1 MSSAFR
7 SAAFVAL
14 AAFAASAGARE
25 LRVCADPD
33 NLPYSS
39 ADASGFENR
48 IAQVVADEMG
58 ATLRYS
64 WLGFARGYVRK
75 TLGAGLC
82 DLFIGVPKQFERVMT
97 TKPYYRS
104 AFVFVDGPRARG
116 IDRFD
121 DARLPRLKVG
131 VQLVGDDLAATP
143 PGYALARAGNVDNVR
158 GFTVM
163 GEGPAAQRM
172 VRAVASGELD
182 AALVWGPQAGYFAA
196 RSAQPLD
203 VRIAQA
209 PVDLAD
215 HPFQFDI
222 AMGVRRGDKALRDEL
237 DAIIDKRRADIDAIL
252 AAYRVPRTDLP
263 REASR

>member
-7 SAAFVAL
+7 SALFVAL
-14 AAFAASAGARE
+14 AAFAAAAGARE

-33 NLPYSS
+33 NLPYSH
-39 ADASGFENR
+39 ADGSGFENR
-48 IAQVVADEMG
+48 IAQLVAGEMG
-58 ATLRYS
+58 AELRYS

-82 DLFIGVPKQFERVMT
+82 DVFIGVPRDFERVMT

-121 DARLPRLKVG
+121 DRRLARLKVG

-143 PGYALARAGNVDNVR
+143 AGHALARAGIVDNVR

-172 VRAVASGELD
+172 VRAVASGEID
-182 AALVWGPQAGYFAA
+182 AALAWGPQAAYFAA
-196 RSAQPLD
+196 RSPQPLE
-203 VRIAQA
+203 VRVAQA
-209 PVDLAD
+209 LAGLED
-215 HPFQFDI
+215 QPLQFDI

-252 AAYRVPRTDLP
+252 AGYGVPRTDLP
-263 REASR
+263 GAAPR